1 MPHETIVGPPIR
13 RRHPAD
19 GAAMPVS
26 WPHASGPPEAG
37 TGEAGQRASD
47 APAAY
52 EGAVVAGVPVGSPA
66 GRAPVITLAR

>member
-1 MPHETIVGPPIR
+1 MPHETIVGPPVR

-19 GAAMPVS
+19 GAAMPV
-26 WPHASGPPEAG
+26 PGRTAYGPRDAG
-37 TGEAGQRASD
+37 TGEAGERASD